1 MLFSEISYK
10 QQDAAEAMSIGWEL
24 VLTGHGDSG
33 SQAPE
38 AGSWELGAGSWE
50 LGPHYG
56 GHGKRDGFG
65 L

>member
-10 QQDAAEAMSIGWEL
+10 QRDAAKAMSIGWEL

-38 AGSWELGAGSWE
+38 SGSRDHMVGFMAKETGS
-50 LGPHYG
+50 
-56 GHGKRDGFG
+56 D
-65 L
+65 